1 MYRQKSCNHWSE
13 DSVWRMPYTTPQA
26 KKMLYYIQ
34 EAGDFTAYSQYYTE
48 RENLSSFLI
57 VYTLSGDGKLLYR
70 KNEYPLRAG
79 SVFFINCMDYQLYQ
93 NDSKYPWH
101 FLWIH
106 FNGCSSLAYFEEFMK
121 GGTPVLYTEEI
132 SREEEYC
139 IAFPGRMPEGARPVI
154 EENLRSILNCC
165 ADMKFQTEI
174 LVSHAVETILTLLLS
189 ASCKKR
195 LSVCGASVRIEEM
208 MKYIDRHHGEK
219 ITLDTL
225 AAEFAQNKY
234 TLQKEFKRAVGLTPT
249 AYTIACRINHAREL
263 LRYSDLTVNEIAYKV
278 GMDNVSHFINLFKK
292 SENLT
297 PGSFKRI
304 WNQEERS
311 KRPGS

>member
-1 MYRQKSCNHWSE
+1 
-13 DSVWRMPYTTPQA
+13 MPYTTPQA

-48 RENLSSFLI
+48 RENLNSFLI

-139 IAFPGRMPEGARPVI
+139 IAFPGRMPEGGRPVI

-165 ADMKFQTEI
+165 ADMKFQTETHT
-174 LVSHAVETILTLLLS
+174 SHTKIRHTTRNYATLGIWKRFFQFSGSLLI
-189 ASCKKR
+189 KR
-195 LSVCGASVRIEEM
+195 DTSSVIW
-208 MKYIDRHHGEK
+208 H
-219 ITLDTL
+219 
-225 AAEFAQNKY
+225 
-234 TLQKEFKRAVGLTPT
+234 
-249 AYTIACRINHAREL
+249 
-263 LRYSDLTVNEIAYKV
+263 SDAL
-278 GMDNVSHFINLFKK
+278 
-292 SENLT
+292 
-297 PGSFKRI
+297 
-304 WNQEERS
+304 
-311 KRPGS
+311 

>member
-48 RENLSSFLI
+48 RENLNSFLI

-132 SREEEYC
+132 SRE
-139 IAFPGRMPEGARPVI
+139 IGRAHV
-154 EENLRSILNCC
+154 
-165 ADMKFQTEI
+165 
-174 LVSHAVETILTLLLS
+174 
-189 ASCKKR
+189 
-195 LSVCGASVRIEEM
+195 
-208 MKYIDRHHGEK
+208 
-219 ITLDTL
+219 
-225 AAEFAQNKY
+225 
-234 TLQKEFKRAVGLTPT
+234 
-249 AYTIACRINHAREL
+249 
-263 LRYSDLTVNEIAYKV
+263 
-278 GMDNVSHFINLFKK
+278 
-292 SENLT
+292 
-297 PGSFKRI
+297 
-304 WNQEERS
+304 
-311 KRPGS
+311 